1 VICRFAG
8 TVDTGLPGA
17 ALAGRGT
24 ITVVLRKAGMYLLT
38 GSFSSSLPSSSR
50 IRAAVVVIAFDCE
63 AMRKIVSVRIGT
75 PLSTSA
81 LPTTDV

>member
-1 VICRFAG
+1 MIWRFAG
-8 TVDTGLPGA
+8 TVDTALPGA
-17 ALAGRGT
+17 ALAGGGT

-63 AMRKIVSVRIGT
+63 AMRKIVSVFIGT
-75 PLSTSA
+75 PFSTSA
-81 LPTTDV
+81 LPTADV